1 MSAPSRLPLALAALL
16 ILPWPA
22 LAHPGVPED
31 PPSQLLHAVS
41 HPDHIVVLAGLGV
54 LALGLAIVALRRR
67 AQIRRPAETS
77 PRRSS

>member
-16 ILPWPA
+16 TLPWPA
-22 LAHPGVPED
+22 LAHPGVPGD
-31 PPSQLLHAVS
+31 PSSQLLHALS
-41 HPDHIVVLAGLGV
+41 HPDHVAVLAGLGA

-67 AQIRRPAETS
+67 AADRGPAKTR